1 MGNHPVQKVG
11 QPLLASSPGR
21 RRLRRRSNP
30 VEQSC
35 SLQSPFP
42 QPPFTYAHAAGFVSE
57 GAGTTCPQ
65 GCSTEPLSI
74 GYTVFVTELM
84 HADVFFFIT
93 AIAVI
98 VLSVGAAVVLYYV
111 IGIVRD
117 VRAITEKVRTAS
129 DGLERDFEDLR
140 ATLKKQGVRTRTVI
154 ELLLS
159 FLMRKIPKAR
169 IKSVKKETEQ
179 PTEE

>member
-1 MGNHPVQKVG
+1 
-11 QPLLASSPGR
+11 
-21 RRLRRRSNP
+21 
-30 VEQSC
+30 
-35 SLQSPFP
+35 
-42 QPPFTYAHAAGFVSE
+42 
-57 GAGTTCPQ
+57 
-65 GCSTEPLSI
+65 
-74 GYTVFVTELM
+74 M